1 MEKEGETPLPRLTLT
16 VTHYTTPN
24 YNEPKTGDIN
34 DLLLLELE
42 HHVYLDIY
50 TPVCLPSFSH
60 SETFSGQMATV
71 MGWGL
76 TDVSNVSDESNVLME
91 VDVPIVT
98 NKYCAEKM
106 NETFFKGQMCAGGEV
121 GRDSC
126 EV

>member
-1 MEKEGETPLPRLTLT
+1 MIQPKT
-16 VTHYTTPN
+16 VNAKAITNHPSY
-24 YNEPKTGDIN
+24 TGDIG
-34 DLLLLELE
+34 DGYDISIVELE
-42 HHVYLDIY
+42 EEVDLDIY

-60 SETFSGQMATV
+60 SQTFSGQMATV

-76 TDVSNVSDESNVLME
+76 TDESNVSDESNVLME

-106 NETFFKGQMCAGGEV
+106 NETFFKGQMCAGGRE

>member
-1 MEKEGETPLPRLTLT
+1 MEKEGESPLPELTLT
-16 VTHYTTPN
+16 VARYSTPGYN
-24 YNEPKTGDIN
+24 YRKTGMLH
-34 DLLLLELE
+34 DLLLLELDD
-42 HHVYLDIY
+42 HVYLDIY
-50 TPVCLPSFSH
+50 TPACLPSFSH

-106 NETFFKGQMCAGGEV
+106 NETFFKGQMCAGGRE